1 MNEQN
6 TQQLLEALQNTQ
18 QILGS
23 RTLDELKGCL
33 EEAIDQYD
41 VNQKLIQRIS
51 QNIK

>member
-41 VNQKLIQRIS
+41 VNQKLIKRLTRG
-51 QNIK
+51 K

>member
-6 TQQLLEALQNTQ
+6 TQQLLETLQNTQ

-33 EEAIDQYD
+33 EEAMDQYAT
-41 VNQKLIQRIS
+41 NQKLIKRLTTG
-51 QNIK
+51 K